1 MNEIVILLKA
11 FYEIKSSL
19 YAFTY
24 ESFNEELV
32 KELFSFI
39 SSASLSEDVKQVLKP
54 LYYSELIDNMS
65 LVELNYFLE
74 LNGLNDKRDVVLKI
88 FPMINYERSSFSIEN
103 IHNI

>member
-1 MNEIVILLKA
+1 MNEIVLSLKT

-19 YAFTY
+19 YVFTF

-39 SSASLSEDVKQVLKP
+39 SSCSLSEEVKQVLKP

-65 LVELNYFLE
+65 LVKLNYFLE

-88 FPMINYERSSFSIEN
+88 FPMINYERSSFSVEN